1 MTIGV
6 LFVNLGTPAA
16 PTPEAVRDFLREF
29 LSDPRVVELP
39 RFIWYLI
46 LYGII
51 LPFRSRR
58 SAKLYNKIWTPE
70 GSPLRVITFQQAEKL
85 QRHLGDKIKVVVGM
99 RYGCPCLKAALL
111 KFEKLHI
118 NKILILPAYPQY
130 SSPSTGTVFDK
141 VNEILRLSRVYPE
154 IRTVRDYHNDAGYI
168 QAVANTLKDNKSQ
181 KILFSFHGLPQ
192 KFIDKG
198 DVYLEQCQET
208 VNKIVGVLKLPKDQ
222 FAISFQSRLGKQ
234 PWLKP
239 YTDLLLMQWGQE
251 GVESVSVVCP
261 GFSADCLETL
271 EEVNMQNR
279 EIFLSA
285 GGKVFNYIP
294 ALNDS
299 DEHIAVLAQLI
310 EKNIQ
315 GWEND

>member
-29 LSDPRVVELP
+29 LSDPRVVEFP

-99 RYGCPCLKAALL
+99 RYGCPCLKAALR
-111 KFEKLHI
+111 KFEKLQI

-141 VNEILRLSRVYPE
+141 VNELLRLSRVYPE
-154 IRTVRDYHNDAGYI
+154 IRTVRDYHNDGGYI

-222 FAISFQSRLGKQ
+222 FAISFQSRLGRQ

-239 YTDLLLMQWGQE
+239 YTDLLLTQWGQE

-279 EIFLSA
+279 EIFLRA

-294 ALNDS
+294 ALNAS

-315 GWEND
+315 GWVND

>member
-29 LSDPRVVELP
+29 LSDPRVVEFP

-99 RYGCPCLKAALL
+99 RYGCPCLKAALR
-111 KFEKLHI
+111 KFEKLQI
-118 NKILILPAYPQY
+118 NKILILPSYHQY

-141 VNEILRLSRVYPE
+141 VNELLRLSRVYPE
-154 IRTVRDYHNDAGYI
+154 IRTVRDYHNDGGYI

-222 FAISFQSRLGKQ
+222 FAISFQSRLGRQ

-239 YTDLLLMQWGQE
+239 YTDLLLTQWGQE

-279 EIFLSA
+279 EIFLRA

-294 ALNDS
+294 ALNAS

-315 GWEND
+315 GWVND